1 MPFMRV
7 LTPTTGAAFARL
19 GATVAMHY
27 ARVFGAQVTALY
39 VREASMI
46 PLPIF
51 GASKSPDADEGREF
65 VEEIS
70 KLGQELGVNVEAR
83 LGSGRKIENVILS
96 TVAKDDV
103 GLLVMGVLFRSSDER
118 LFFGR
123 KVSEIV
129 QKARCAVAVVVPP
142 QQTNGGA

>member
-1 MPFMRV
+1 
-7 LTPTTGAAFARL
+7 
-19 GATVAMHY
+19 
-27 ARVFGAQVTALY
+27 
-39 VREASMI
+39 
-46 PLPIF
+46 
-51 GASKSPDADEGREF
+51 
-65 VEEIS
+65 
-70 KLGQELGVNVEAR
+70 
-83 LGSGRKIENVILS
+83 VILS